1 MDNFGDFELLK
12 ILREIPFRRRVYLAK
27 KENSYFILKIF
38 SLKKEYLRELKGA
51 LILNESDVLTPKI
64 LSFGE
69 KETEYYI
76 VFEYINNAI
85 NLEDYLKSNQ
95 GSIKKN
101 IIKDL
106 FQTNMAL
113 HRLNIIQKDNYL
125 KNYLIAENNIYV
137 IDGGMIKTIKFFTS
151 LRKLI
156 NLALL
161 ESKIDPDLLKE
172 NINFYQSKISMTTKN
187 IFKRYFIHKS
197 IQRYLKKTLRT
208 TSEFKRQSNFSRL
221 ILKRHDFQFNFKE
234 IDQLLNK
241 TEVIKNG
248 NTCTVFRHDN
258 LIIKRYNLKSIWH
271 FVALQFKKSRG
282 LNSWQITNALN
293 LLNISTPIPYFYYE
307 KRFLFL
313 RLNTYFAMSYQD
325 SINIK
330 DYESQLQTSQ
340 SRRNFSEKL
349 FKFFNKL
356 SFYRFIHG
364 DLKHTNILVNNKNED
379 IFLID
384 FDKSFFSKYQ
394 YIYNFKIQK
403 QLNRFYSNWE
413 PGSKWAAS
421 LKKLEQI
428 I

>member
-27 KENSYFILKIF
+27 KGKSHFILKIF
-38 SLKKEYLRELKGA
+38 NLKKEYLKELKGG
-51 LILNESDVLTPKI
+51 LILNESGVLTPKI

-69 KETEYYI
+69 KNTEFFI

-85 NLEDYLKSNQ
+85 SLEDYFKSNQ

-106 FQTNMAL
+106 FQINMIL
-113 HRLNIIQKDNYL
+113 HRLNIIQKDNHL
-125 KNYLIAENNIYV
+125 KNYMISKNNIYV
-137 IDGGMIKTIKFFTS
+137 IDGGMIKKIKFLTS

-161 ESKIDPDLLKE
+161 ESKIDPALLKE
-172 NINFYQSKISMTTKN
+172 NINFYQSKILMTIKN
-187 IFKRYFIHKS
+187 FFKRYFIYKS

-208 TSEFKRQSNFSRL
+208 TSEFKRESNFSKL
-221 ILKRHDFQFNFKE
+221 ILRRHDFLFNFKE

-241 TEVIKNG
+241 SEVIKNG

-271 FVALQFKKSRG
+271 FIALQFKKSRG
-282 LNSWQITNALN
+282 LNSWQINNALN
-293 LLNISTPIPYFYYE
+293 LLNISSPIPYFYYE

-364 DLKHTNILVNNKNED
+364 DLKHTNILVNNKNDD

-384 FDKSFFSKYQ
+384 FDKSFFSNYQ

-421 LKKLEQI
+421 LKKLEQKI
-428 I
+428 

>member
-1 MDNFGDFELLK
+1 MDNFEDFELLK

-51 LILNESDVLTPKI
+51 LILNDSDVLTPKI

-106 FQTNMAL
+106 FQTNMVM

-125 KNYLIAENNIYV
+125 KNYLIAENNIFV
-137 IDGGMIKTIKFFTS
+137 IDGGMVKKIKFFTS
-151 LRKLI
+151 LRKII

-161 ESKIDPDLLKE
+161 ESKIDSELLKE
-172 NINFYQSKISMTTKN
+172 NINFYQSKISMTIKN
-187 IFKRYFIHKS
+187 FFKRYFIQKT

-208 TSEFKRQSNFSRL
+208 TSEFKRESNFSKL
-221 ILKRHDFQFNFKE
+221 ILKRQDFQFNFKE

-241 TEVIKNG
+241 SEVIKNG

-271 FVALQFKKSRG
+271 FIALQFKKSRG
-282 LNSWQITNALN
+282 LNSWQINNALN
-293 LLNISTPIPYFYYE
+293 LLNISSPIPYFYYE

-313 RLNTYFAMSYQD
+313 RQNTYFAMSYED

-330 DYESQLQTSQ
+330 DYQSQLQTSQ
-340 SRRNFSEKL
+340 SRRIFSEKL

-356 SFYRFIHG
+356 S
-364 DLKHTNILVNNKNED
+364 
-379 IFLID
+379 
-384 FDKSFFSKYQ
+384 
-394 YIYNFKIQK
+394 
-403 QLNRFYSNWE
+403 FYSNWE

-421 LKKLEQI
+421 LKKLEQKI
-428 I
+428 

>member
-64 LSFGE
+64 LSLGE

-137 IDGGMIKTIKFFTS
+137 IDGGMIKKIKFFTS

-208 TSEFKRQSNFSRL
+208 TS
-221 ILKRHDFQFNFKE
+221 
-234 IDQLLNK
+234 
-241 TEVIKNG
+241 
-248 NTCTVFRHDN
+248 
-258 LIIKRYNLKSIWH
+258 II
-271 FVALQFKKSRG
+271 
-282 LNSWQITNALN
+282 
-293 LLNISTPIPYFYYE
+293 
-307 KRFLFL
+307 
-313 RLNTYFAMSYQD
+313 
-325 SINIK
+325 
-330 DYESQLQTSQ
+330 
-340 SRRNFSEKL
+340 
-349 FKFFNKL
+349 
-356 SFYRFIHG
+356 
-364 DLKHTNILVNNKNED
+364 
-379 IFLID
+379 
-384 FDKSFFSKYQ
+384 
-394 YIYNFKIQK
+394 
-403 QLNRFYSNWE
+403 
-413 PGSKWAAS
+413 
-421 LKKLEQI
+421 
-428 I
+428 

>member
-1 MDNFGDFELLK
+1 
-12 ILREIPFRRRVYLAK
+12 
-27 KENSYFILKIF
+27 
-38 SLKKEYLRELKGA
+38 
-51 LILNESDVLTPKI
+51 
-64 LSFGE
+64 
-69 KETEYYI
+69 
-76 VFEYINNAI
+76 
-85 NLEDYLKSNQ
+85 
-95 GSIKKN
+95 
-101 IIKDL
+101 
-106 FQTNMAL
+106 MAL

-137 IDGGMIKTIKFFTS
+137 IDGGMIKKIKFFTS

-221 ILKRHDFQFNFKE
+221 ILKRHDFQFNFKD

-313 RLNTYFAMSYQD
+313 RLNTYFAMSYED

-340 SRRNFSEKL
+340 SRRNFSKKL